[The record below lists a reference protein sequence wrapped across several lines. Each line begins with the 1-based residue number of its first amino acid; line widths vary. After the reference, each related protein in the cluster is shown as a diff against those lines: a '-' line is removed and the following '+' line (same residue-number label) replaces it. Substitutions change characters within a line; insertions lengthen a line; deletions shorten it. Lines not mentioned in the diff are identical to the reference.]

1 MNDETDSEAPWEDP
15 IVAEV
20 RAARAALFAA
30 AGYDL
35 ETLVER
41 LRREQALSGHP
52 VVTFPPRVP
61 EPTAGG
67 GA

>member
-1 MNDETDSEAPWEDP
+1 MSVSNEDDLEAPWEDP

-30 AGYDL
+30 ADYDL
-35 ETLVER
+35 EKLVRR
-41 LRREQALSGHP
+41 LRQKQAVSGHS

-61 EPTAGG
+61 ERHDGR
-67 GA
+67 